1 MHTQDP
7 AAEYPQM
14 NIRASSY
21 FVLQATHA
29 CTRCGEETLVHALAV
44 PPGHQ
49 CTEADIELDEAD
61 ADSPGLSPTDFSTWL
76 FSPPQ
81 WLDIADPAL
90 ISQTGLLSP
99 AVAQAMQALSPHYRQ
114 NPDNQGQWTNFC
126 AHCGKPIWEGD
137 LYPTPGQAFSP
148 ADAEAAARIQVRKV
162 EEPFEA
168 YYGMCWTANYRNK
181 WPLFARL
188 GYEYSEAD

>member
-29 CTRCGEETLVHALAV
+29 CTRCGEETPVHALAV

-148 ADAEAAARIQVRKV
+148 AGAARIQVHKV
-162 EEPFEA
+162 EEPFGA

>member
-7 AAEYPQM
+7 ATEYPQM

-21 FVLQATHA
+21 FVLQAAHA
-29 CTRCGEETLVHALAV
+29 CAHCGQETPVHALAV

-61 ADSPGLSPTDFSTWL
+61 AGSPGLSPAAFHDWL

-81 WLDIADPAL
+81 WLEIADPAL
-90 ISQTGLLSP
+90 ISQTWLLSP
-99 AVAQAMQALSPHYRQ
+99 SVAQAMQALSPHYRR

-126 AHCGKPIWEGD
+126 AHCDSAIGEGD
-137 LYPTPGQAFSP
+137 LYPKRSQAFSP
-148 ADAEAAARIQVRKV
+148 ANAQAADRIQVRKV
-162 EEPFEA
+162 EAPFEA
-168 YYGMCWTANYRNK
+168 YYGMCWTASYRNK
-181 WPLFARL
+181 WPLFARM

>member
-29 CTRCGEETLVHALAV
+29 CTRCGEETPVHALAV

-137 LYPTPGQAFSP
+137 LYPTPGQAFPP
-148 ADAEAAARIQVRKV
+148 ADAEAAARIQVHKV
-162 EEPFEA
+162 EEPFGA